1 MRSRPCAFSTRTS
14 TGEVRMMINR
24 FQLNRAFLALALAA
38 LACVVPVAGSAEA
51 LPSGEHLLGNVAIEP
66 AYDDYNGSI
75 VYLLTPNRLAPLGAN
90 NPINNVNTHA
100 VAPLY
105 LIVYP
110 PGTAGTFNCMGVPGN
125 CPDHAGAIAGL
136 ANSKE
141 PLVYTDAS
149 AVPGHDHLV
158 GMPRTGDF
166 NVAWRVFVELFKPGV
181 TVTHITTLAQLK
193 AAWSANSLDEV
204 DTGIT
209 FVCSVVS
216 EHAYLAGTPVA

>member
-1 MRSRPCAFSTRTS
+1 MRLFRLGRIVFAFALCLLPINVAADSIP
-14 TGEVRMMINR
+14 TGE
-24 FQLNRAFLALALAA
+24 RAH
-38 LACVVPVAGSAEA
+38 GSA
-51 LPSGEHLLGNVAIEP
+51 VVEP
-66 AYDDYNGSI
+66 AYDDSTGQVI
-75 VYLLTPNRLAPLGAN
+75 YLLTPQRLAPLSPN
-90 NPINNVNTHA
+90 NPINNVNPHA

-105 LIVYP
+105 LILYP
-110 PGTAGTFNCMGVPGN
+110 PGTPGTFNCMGVPGN
-125 CPDHAGAIAGL
+125 CPDHAGVIAGL

-166 NVAWRVFVELFKPGV
+166 NVAWRVYVELFKPGV

-204 DTGIT
+204 DTRIT

-216 EHAYLAGTPVA
+216 EHAYLAGKPVA

>member
-1 MRSRPCAFSTRTS
+1 
-14 TGEVRMMINR
+14 MINH
-24 FQLNRAFLALALAA
+24 FQLNRALVAFALAVVAS
-38 LACVVPVAGSAEA
+38 VVPVAGSADA
-51 LPSGEHLLGNVAIEP
+51 LPSGEHVLGNASIEP
-66 AYDDYNGSI
+66 AYDDYNGST

-90 NPINNVNTHA
+90 NPINNVNPHA

-110 PGTAGTFNCMGVPGN
+110 PGTSGTFNCMGVPGN
-125 CPDHAGAIAGL
+125 CPDHDGVIAGV
-136 ANSKE
+136 ATSVR
-141 PLVYTDAS
+141 PDVYGTDPS

-166 NVAWRVFVELFKPGV
+166 NVAWRVYVELFRPGA
-181 TVTHITTLAQLK
+181 TVTHITTLGQLQV
-193 AAWSANSLDEV
+193 AWSSGAIQEL

-216 EHAYLAGTPVA
+216 SSAYKAGSAV

>member
-1 MRSRPCAFSTRTS
+1 
-14 TGEVRMMINR
+14 MMINR

-38 LACVVPVAGSAEA
+38 LASVVPVAGSADA

-66 AYDDYNGSI
+66 AYNDFNGSI

-90 NPINNVNTHA
+90 NPINNVNPHA

-136 ANSKE
+136 ATSLR
-141 PLVYTDAS
+141 PDVYGTDAS
-149 AVPGHDHLV
+149 LVPGHDHLV

-166 NVAWRVFVELFKPGV
+166 NVAWRVYVELFTPGA
-181 TVTHITTLAQLK
+181 TVTHITTLAELQN
-193 AAWSANSLDEV
+193 AWSSGAIQQL

-216 EHAYLAGTPVA
+216 RSAYAAGRPA